1 MDRVVNDISQ
11 ANKSFNLACS
21 QVTQRS
27 SMSATKM
34 VKCMTTLNCGLPDEK
49 KVIFKNVD
57 KETTLVC
64 LNLNA
69 ETGINHCKW
78 DMGMTKI
85 IKPRQK
91 EEQNQTRIQFE
102 FMINPQTKIVI
113 PMENN
118 IAFMFNAYLL
128 SHNQKITAADE
139 IDAINFATYSNRRL
153 AQNGYRIIQRMTK
166 NWLEEK
172 QISDGGKT
180 KNWVEEMQISDGGK
194 TNYCT

>member
-11 ANKSFNLACS
+11 ANNSFNYACS
-21 QVTQRS
+21 QVTKLS

-34 VKCMTTLNCGLPDEK
+34 IKCMKTLNCELPDEK
-49 KVIFKNVD
+49 KVIFTTID
-57 KETTLVC
+57 EETTSVC

-69 ETGINHCKW
+69 ETGINHCEW

-91 EEQNQTRIQFE
+91 EEQNQTKIQFE
-102 FMINPQTKIVI
+102 FMINPHTKIVI

-118 IAFMFNAYLL
+118 IAIMFNAYLL

-153 AQNGYRIIQRMTK
+153 AQNGYCTIQRMTK
-166 NWLEEK
+166 NWVEE
-172 QISDGGKT
+172 
-180 KNWVEEMQISDGGK
+180 NWVEEVKNDE
-194 TNYCT
+194 N